1 MVSIPVFA
9 VLGGTLENAHGPS
22 VASSARPPDA
32 DAELATR
39 AARGDG
45 AAFRALVGQYQRRV
59 YAVAY
64 RMLGDAQEA
73 EDLTQDVFVALHGA
87 LKSFRAESKLS
98 TWIYRITRNHCL
110 NRIKYLNRRGRKQQ
124 MASSDA
130 EGDDVIAQLKSD
142 EPSPARLMEVAQ
154 DAKKLEAALLTLPA
168 EQRLLVV
175 LREVEQLSYDEMVEA
190 TGLPIGTI
198 KSRLHRARGALIA
211 ALPEL
216 GGTP

>member
-1 MVSIPVFA
+1 M
-9 VLGGTLENAHGPS
+9 
-22 VASSARPPDA
+22 
-32 DAELATR
+32 
-39 AARGDG
+39 
-45 AAFRALVGQYQRRV
+45 

-64 RMLGDAQEA
+64 RMLGDASEA

-110 NRIKYLNRRGRKQQ
+110 NRIKYLNRRGRKAQ

-130 EGDDVIAQLKSD
+130 DGEDVIAQLKSD
-142 EPSPARLMEVAQ
+142 DPSPARLMEVAQ
-154 DAKKLEAALLTLPA
+154 DTKKLEAALLTLPP

-175 LREVEQLSYDEMVEA
+175 LREVEQLSYEEMVEA

-198 KSRLHRARGALIA
+198 KSRLHRARAALIE

-216 GGTP
+216 GATS